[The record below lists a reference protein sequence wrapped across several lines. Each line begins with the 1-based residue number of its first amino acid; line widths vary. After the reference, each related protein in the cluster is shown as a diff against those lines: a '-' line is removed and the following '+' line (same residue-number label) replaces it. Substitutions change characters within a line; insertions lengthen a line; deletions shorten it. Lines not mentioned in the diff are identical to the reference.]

1 MIGQSSGEH
10 ILPAS
15 SSMFFDIFACAWD
28 MLGHATSILRSI
40 DRDCDVLDALE
51 IPGKSHHTTLLP
63 SYHLP
68 FHPPPLYCTSYPI
81 TILNLLQPPIFL
93 THHPTSEI
101 SSDLVL
107 PHSNLPSPLISL
119 FWHLGGL
126 YFPTYLYI
134 PYLHLHRSFTRIHKH
149 HWQVFHTHINSLHL
163 NWSRIQPSSCTC
175 G

>member
-1 MIGQSSGEH
+1 
-10 ILPAS
+10 
-15 SSMFFDIFACAWD
+15 MFFDIFACAWD

-40 DRDCDVLDALE
+40 YRDCDVLDALE

-126 YFPTYLYI
+126 YFPTYLYM
-134 PYLHLHRSFTRIHKH
+134 PYLHVHRSFTRIHKH
-149 HWQVFHTHINSLHL
+149 HWPLFHTQINLLHL